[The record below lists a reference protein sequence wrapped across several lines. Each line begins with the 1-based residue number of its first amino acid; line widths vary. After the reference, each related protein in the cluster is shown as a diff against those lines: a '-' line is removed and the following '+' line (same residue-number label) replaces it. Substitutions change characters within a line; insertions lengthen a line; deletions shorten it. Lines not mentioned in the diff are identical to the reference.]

1 MFSRDQVLALMRDRV
16 HHPAGM
22 RELLQILKV
31 PRDDR
36 PSFKRHVNA
45 LVSSGDLIQIR
56 GHRFGLPEKMDLYVG
71 RLQAHPAGYGFVTPD
86 RPLESGGDIYISG
99 PHLNEAMHGDRV
111 VVRIERVMKDGGRA
125 EGRIIRILE
134 RANQSIIGR
143 YDRGDFGYVIP
154 FDRRVLMDIFIPPGQ
169 EGGAD
174 AGEMVI
180 VELTRWPTQARGAVG
195 RVVDVLGDIDAP
207 GVDTE
212 IIIRTHG
219 IPDAHSAEAIA
230 EATRLGTAVT
240 ERDMRGR
247 TDFRAVTTVTIDG
260 EHARDFDDA
269 ITIERLPN
277 GNFWLGVHIADVSHY
292 VQEDSALDREAY
304 DRGTSVYFPER
315 AVHMFPSELATG
327 LCSLNPHVDRLVQS
341 CLMEVD
347 RHGQV
352 VRSEFH
358 DGVINSDERM
368 TYTAVNGILTNRDP
382 ELMKQYAPLVPM
394 FELMQEL
401 FQILNDA
408 RRRRGSIDFDLNEAE
423 VVMGEAGRV
432 EAIIALE
439 RNVAHRLIE
448 EFMLLANETVASYL
462 EGQNAP
468 TLYRVHEEPDIPK
481 VAKFEDFI
489 SGFGYS
495 LGAPLTALRP
505 RHFQKLIE
513 RIHGK
518 PEEKPIAFLMLRT
531 MQKAR
536 YAPENLGHFGL
547 AAPSY
552 THFTSPI
559 RRYPDLVVHRTLRA
573 ARHAALT
580 THHQAPALATHHQAP
595 APSTQHPA
603 PSTSDE
609 ELAEALPEI
618 ARHTSEM
625 ERRADDAER
634 ELLQWKKVKFMADKV
649 GDEFEGYV
657 TGVASF
663 GLFVELVGPF
673 VEGLVHVSTMADD
686 YYRFVESGHLLRGEN
701 THKVYRLGDKVRVQ
715 VIRVNMEQRQVDFGL
730 VEILD
735 RVRVERGDGSPHGA
749 RGPRS
754 SQRTRTKHDGKT
766 AHRAGKPRGP
776 SAPRPGRRERQQR
789 NRRPR

>member
-1 MFSRDQVLALMRDRV
+1 
-16 HHPAGM
+16 M
-22 RELLQILKV
+22 RELLQTLKI

-36 PSFKRHVNA
+36 TAFKRHIKT
-45 LVSSGDLIQIR
+45 LVASGELIQIR

-71 RLQAHPAGYGFVTPD
+71 RLQTHPAGYGFVTPE
-86 RPLESGGDIYISG
+86 RPLEAGGDIYISG

-111 VVRIERVMKDGGRA
+111 VVRIERIKEGGRA

-134 RANQSIIGR
+134 RSNELIVGR
-143 YDRGDFGYVIP
+143 YDRDEPHRSASRSDGMGYVMP

-169 EGGAD
+169 EGGASP
-174 AGEMVI
+174 GEMVV
-180 VELTRWPTQARGAVG
+180 VELTRWPTSTRGAIG
-195 RVVDVLGDIDAP
+195 RVAEVLGDIDAP

-212 IIIRTHG
+212 IIIRKYG
-219 IPDAHSAEAIA
+219 IPDAHSPEAVAEAV
-230 EATRLGTAVT
+230 RLGSVVA
-240 ERDMRGR
+240 ERDTRGR
-247 TDFRAVTTVTIDG
+247 TDFRGVTTVTIDG

-269 ITIERLPN
+269 ITIEKLPN
-277 GNFWLGVHIADVSHY
+277 GHFWLGVHIADVSHY
-292 VQEDSALDREAY
+292 VQEGSALDREAY
-304 DRGTSVYFPER
+304 ERGTSVYFPER

-341 CLMEVD
+341 CLMEID

-352 VRSEFH
+352 VRYEFH
-358 DGVINSDERM
+358 DGVINSNERM
-368 TYTAVNGILTNRDP
+368 TYTAVNGILTDRDP
-382 ELMKQYAPLVPM
+382 QLMKQYAPLVPM
-394 FELMQEL
+394 FEQMREL

-423 VVMGEAGRV
+423 VIMDEGGRV

-462 EGQNAP
+462 EAQNAP
-468 TLYRVHEEPDIPK
+468 ALYRIHEEPDILK
-481 VAKFEDFI
+481 VEKFEEFI

-495 LGAPLTALRP
+495 LAAPIGALRP

-547 AAPSY
+547 AASSY

-573 ARHAALT
+573 ARHGTLT
-580 THHQAPALATHHQAP
+580 
-595 APSTQHPA
+595 
-603 PSTSDE
+603 E
-609 ELAEALPEI
+609 ETREEQIEDLPEV

-634 ELLQWKKVKFMADKV
+634 ELVQWKKVKFMADKV

-657 TGVASF
+657 TGVAAF
-663 GLFVELVGPF
+663 GLFIELVEHF

-686 YYRFVESGHLLRGEN
+686 YYRFVESAHLLRGEN
-701 THKVYRLGDKVRVQ
+701 THKVYRLGDKVKVQ
-715 VIRVNMEQRQVDFGL
+715 VIRVNMEVRQVDLGL
-730 VEILD
+730 VEILE
-735 RVRVERGDGSPHGA
+735 RVREGE
-749 RGPRS
+749 RGPRRS
-754 SQRTRTKHDGKT
+754 KATPKFEKKRKQ
-766 AHRAGKPRGP
+766 
-776 SAPRPGRRERQQR
+776 RPGRRERANKKR
-789 NRRPR
+789 GRR

>member
-1 MFSRDQVLALMRDRV
+1 MFSRDQVLALMRERV

-22 RELLQILKV
+22 RELLQTLKI

-36 PSFKRHVNA
+36 TSFKRHIKT
-45 LVSSGDLIQIR
+45 LVASGDLIQIR

-71 RLQAHPAGYGFVTPD
+71 RLQTHPAGYGFVTPE
-86 RPLESGGDIYISG
+86 RPLDAGGDIYISG

-111 VVRIERVMKDGGRA
+111 VVRIERIKEGGRA

-134 RANQSIIGR
+134 RRNQSIVGR
-143 YDRGDFGYVIP
+143 YDRDDASRAESRGHGMGYVVP

-169 EGGAD
+169 EGGASPGD
-174 AGEMVI
+174 MVV
-180 VELTRWPTQARGAVG
+180 VELTRWPTATRGAIGHVAA
-195 RVVDVLGDIDAP
+195 VLGDIDAP

-212 IIIRTHG
+212 IIIRKYG
-219 IPDAHSAEAIA
+219 IPDAHSDEAVAEAV
-230 EATRLGTAVT
+230 RLGGSVS
-240 ERDMRGR
+240 ERDLRGR
-247 TDFRAVTTVTIDG
+247 TDFRGVTTVTIDG

-269 ITIERLPN
+269 ITIEKLPN
-277 GNFWLGVHIADVSHY
+277 GHFWLGVHIADVSHY
-292 VQEDSALDREAY
+292 VQEGSALDREAY
-304 DRGTSVYFPER
+304 ERGTSVYFPER

-327 LCSLNPHVDRLVQS
+327 LCSLNPQVDRLVQS

-352 VRSEFH
+352 VRYEFH
-358 DGVINSDERM
+358 DGVINSNERM
-368 TYTAVNGILTNRDP
+368 TYTAVNGILTDRDP
-382 ELMKQYAPLVPM
+382 QLMKRYAPLVPM
-394 FELMQEL
+394 FEQMREL

-423 VVMGEAGRV
+423 VVMDEAGRV
-432 EAIIALE
+432 EAITALE

-448 EFMLLANETVASYL
+448 EFMLLANETVASSL
-462 EGQNAP
+462 ESQNAP
-468 TLYRVHEEPDIPK
+468 ALYRIHEEPDILK
-481 VAKFEDFI
+481 VEKFEEFI

-495 LGAPLTALRP
+495 LAAPIGALRP

-547 AAPSY
+547 AASSY

-559 RRYPDLVVHRTLRA
+559 RRYPDLVVHRALRA
-573 ARHAALT
+573 ARHGLLT
-580 THHQAPALATHHQAP
+580 EESREEQI
-595 APSTQHPA
+595 
-603 PSTSDE
+603 E
-609 ELAEALPEI
+609 ELPEV

-657 TGVASF
+657 TGVAAF
-663 GLFVELVGPF
+663 GLFIELIEHF
-673 VEGLVHVSTMADD
+673 VEGLVHISTMADD
-686 YYRFVESGHLLRGEN
+686 YYRFVESAHLLRGEN
-701 THKVYRLGDKVRVQ
+701 THKVYRLGDKVKVQ
-715 VIRVNMEQRQVDFGL
+715 VIRVNMEVRQVDLGL

-735 RVRVERGDGSPHGA
+735 RVREGE
-749 RGPRS
+749 RGPRRS
-754 SQRTRTKHDGKT
+754 
-766 AHRAGKPRGP
+766 RAAPRFEKKRKQ
-776 SAPRPGRRERQQR
+776 RPGRRERHVR
-789 NRRPR
+789 KRGGR

>member
-1 MFSRDQVLALMRDRV
+1 MYTRDQVLAMMRDRV

-22 RELLQILKV
+22 RELLQLLKI

-36 PSFKRHVNA
+36 TSFKRHVKS
-45 LVSSGDLIQIR
+45 LVASGELIQIR

-71 RLQAHPAGYGFVTPD
+71 RLQTHPGGYGFVTPE
-86 RPLESGGDIYISG
+86 RPIESGGDIYISG
-99 PHLNEAMHGDRV
+99 PLLNEAMHGDRV
-111 VVRIERVMKDGGRA
+111 VVRIERIKEGGRA
-125 EGRIIRILE
+125 EGRVIRILE
-134 RANQSIIGR
+134 RANERIVGR
-143 YDRGDFGYVIP
+143 YEVEKSGDGQSRARGMGYVVP
-154 FDRRVLMDIFIPPGQ
+154 FDRRVLMDIFIPSGQ
-169 EGGAD
+169 EGGAES
-174 AGEMVI
+174 GEMVI
-180 VELTRWPTQARGAVG
+180 VELTRWPTSTRGAIG
-195 RVVDVLGDIDAP
+195 RVAEVLGPIDAP

-212 IIIRTHG
+212 IIIRKWG
-219 IPDAHSAEAIA
+219 IPDAHSDEAIA
-230 EATRLGTAVT
+230 EATRLGTVVH
-240 ERDMRGR
+240 ERDIRGR
-247 TDFRAVTTVTIDG
+247 TDFRHVVTVTIDG

-269 ITIERLPN
+269 ITIEKLPN
-277 GNFWLGVHIADVSHY
+277 GHYGLGVHIADVSHY
-292 VQEDSALDREAY
+292 VQEGSALDREAY

-327 LCSLNPHVDRLVQS
+327 LCSLNPHVDRLVQT

-352 VRSEFH
+352 VRHEFH
-358 DGVINSDERM
+358 DGVINSNARM
-368 TYTAVNGILTNRDP
+368 TYTAVNGILTDRDP
-382 ELMKQYAPLVPM
+382 DLLKAYADLVPM
-394 FELMQEL
+394 FEQMREL

-423 VVMGEAGRV
+423 VLIDEGGVV
-432 EAIIALE
+432 HDIVALQ

-462 EGQNAP
+462 EAQKAP
-468 TLYRVHEEPDIPK
+468 ALYRIHEEPDILK
-481 VAKFEDFI
+481 VEKFEEFI
-489 SGFGYS
+489 DGFGYS
-495 LGAPLTALRP
+495 LAAPLNALRP

-513 RIHGK
+513 KIQGK

-559 RRYPDLVVHRTLRA
+559 RRYPDLVVHRALRA
-573 ARHAALT
+573 ARHGTLN
-580 THHQAPALATHHQAP
+580 
-595 APSTQHPA
+595 
-603 PSTSDE
+603 DE
-609 ELAEALPEI
+609 QKEEWTEELPEI

-657 TGVASF
+657 TGVAAF
-663 GLFVELVGPF
+663 GLFIELVEHF

-686 YYRFVESGHLLRGEN
+686 YYRFVENAHLLRGEN
-701 THKVYRLGDKVRVQ
+701 THKVYRLGDKVKVQ
-715 VIRVNMEQRQVDFGL
+715 VVRVNMEMRQIDLGL
-730 VEILD
+730 VEILE
-735 RVRVERGDGSPHGA
+735 RVREGE
-749 RGPRS
+749 RGPRRSKALPKHGPAPVGHS
-754 SQRTRTKHDGKT
+754 SRRKQ
-766 AHRAGKPRGP
+766 
-776 SAPRPGRRERQQR
+776 RPGRRERQM
-789 NRRPR
+789 RRGRR